1 MRRIFL
7 FGWLLALSAC
17 LSIGMPA
24 VARAQAAD
32 RVEIASTQLDRTDEG
47 YRLSVIY
54 KFDLNDELR
63 NAVERGIPLFFTTD
77 IQVVQERWYWLDKV
91 ITAKSWTKRIT
102 YNVLTQQ
109 YRVTIGNGQNYYF
122 ESIED
127 ALYAIEQPAGWLVA
141 DKDDLQPGVTYQL
154 SLRMYLNLEHLP
166 KPFQVNAFN
175 NKDWRLSSER
185 KVIAFRAESK

>member
-17 LSIGMPA
+17 LSMGMS
-24 VARAQAAD
+24 AAHADD
-32 RVEIASTQLDRTDEG
+32 RIEIVSTQLDRTDEG
-47 YRLSVIY
+47 YKLIAHY
-54 KFDLNDELR
+54 QFDLNEELR
-63 NAVERGIPLFFTTD
+63 NAVDRGIPLFFTTD
-77 IQVVQERWYWLDKV
+77 IQIREDRWYWFDKV
-91 ITAKSWTKRIT
+91 VANQSWTKRIT
-102 YNVLTQQ
+102 YNVLTRQ
-109 YRVTIGNGQNYYF
+109 YRVTIASGHNYYF

-127 ALYAIEQPAGWLVA
+127 ALYAIRQPSGWLIA
-141 DKDDLQPGVTYQL
+141 GEDDLKPGVTYQL

-166 KPFQVNAFN
+166 KPFQVNALN